1 MICKLN
7 MTQRGERLKAI
18 FVKIFGH
25 VQGVGF
31 RYFTYRIAKKLKIT
45 GYVRN
50 AEDGTVEIHAEGD
63 DQTLERFLSEVSRG
77 PTMAIVTDVRIEE
90 VPIEGYRDFDIV
102 H

>member
-1 MICKLN
+1 M
-7 MTQRGERLKAI
+7 KAI

-31 RYFTYRIAKKLKIT
+31 RHFTYRIAKRLNVK

-63 DQTLERFLSEVSRG
+63 EETLEQFLTQVSRG
-77 PTMAIVTDVRIEE
+77 PTMAVVTDVRVEE
-90 VPIEGYRDFDIV
+90 IPAQGYEDFEIV

>member
-1 MICKLN
+1 M
-7 MTQRGERLKAI
+7 KAI

-31 RYFTYRIAKKLKIT
+31 RHFTYRIARRLNVR

-63 DQTLERFLSEVSRG
+63 EENLEQFLAQVSRG
-77 PTMAIVTDVRIEE
+77 PTMAVVTDVCVEE
-90 VPIEGYRDFDIV
+90 IPVQGYEDFEIV

>member
-1 MICKLN
+1 VGR
-7 MTQRGERLKAI
+7 RGESLKAI

-31 RYFTYRIAKKLKIT
+31 RHFTYRVAKRLNVT

-50 AEDGTVEIHAEGD
+50 AEDGTVEIHAEGEEAV
-63 DQTLERFLSEVSRG
+63 LERFLDEVSRG
-77 PTMAIVTDVRIEE
+77 PTMAIVTDIRVEE
-90 VPIEGYRDFDIV
+90 VPVRGYRSFDIV

>member
-1 MICKLN
+1 M
-7 MTQRGERLKAI
+7 KAI

-31 RYFTYRIAKKLKIT
+31 RHFTYRIAKRLNVR

-63 DQTLERFLSEVSRG
+63 EENLEQFLVQVSRG
-77 PTMAIVTDVRIEE
+77 PTMAVVTDVRVEE
-90 VPIEGYRDFDIV
+90 TPVQGYEDFEIV

>member
-1 MICKLN
+1 M
-7 MTQRGERLKAI
+7 KAI

-31 RYFTYRIAKKLKIT
+31 RHFTYKIAKRLSIK

-63 DQTLERFLSEVSRG
+63 EKNLEQFLIQVSRG
-77 PTMAIVTDVRIEE
+77 PVMAVVIDIRVEETSVQGYEDFEIV
-90 VPIEGYRDFDIV
+90 Y
-102 H
+102 